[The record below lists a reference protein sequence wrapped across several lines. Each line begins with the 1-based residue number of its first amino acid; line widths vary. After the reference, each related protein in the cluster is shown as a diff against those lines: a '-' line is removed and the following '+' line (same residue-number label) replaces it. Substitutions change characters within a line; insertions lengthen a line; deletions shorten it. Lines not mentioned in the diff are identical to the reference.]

1 MIVTSASGLDSTPTL
16 GTVEVTTLLGVF
28 FGVLVLLLLL
38 FLYISRKCCF
48 HYRHAI
54 NCCDERHLA
63 AKCVQKI
70 TRKRRYENTSSDS
83 EEDILRRLRWH
94 QQHQL
99 GDKHGSYGMGINQ
112 ANPLT
117 AHSFNY
123 HQTASDLQRVTVT
136 RDPLAVAERG
146 KVGIPSSHSECSSND
161 SMEASVDSHTGIL
174 TGESKGKQQGQTE
187 DVSEPLIEL
196 DILTGSHPASS
207 YRNPYA
213 DHRAKTQALRYQH
226 RVEVVV
232 PPKLDKERDSNAV
245 VVPMSNSCNNN
256 NSSVTNNNNTI
267 STNNNNNNNDDEP
280 LFDTSDLRS
289 IKSDDMLV
297 GGDVKVTPRGPIE
310 LELSLLY
317 DAPMR
322 KMTVHVMQ
330 ARSLPPLA
338 SGQPTHTQVRML
350 MLPTKK
356 QKLKT
361 KIRSGENPQYME
373 SFLLHRVNPED
384 VNNMG
389 LRVRLYG
396 CERLRKERLIGEAY
410 VSFAT
415 VDLELETNL
424 WLPLEPRNTSSV
436 LGSTSDLLSLARSES
451 AGSTSSMQHGGV
463 SELLLGLSYNGVTGR
478 LSVEVIK
485 GSQFRSLS
493 LKQAPD
499 TYVKMVMVS
508 SIGQEISRAKTSIR
522 RGQPNPLF
530 KETFAFQV
538 ALFQLN
544 DVTLMISVY
553 AKRHMKKNEMVGWFS
568 LGLNSSG
575 PEEVAH
581 WTDVCEM
588 PKGEMLARWHVLVDS

>member
-99 GDKHGSYGMGINQ
+99 GDKHGNYGMGINQ

-123 HQTASDLQRVTVT
+123 HHAGSDLQRVTVT

-174 TGESKGKQQGQTE
+174 TGESKGKQRQAE
-187 DVSEPLIEL
+187 DVSGLLIEL

-226 RVEVVV
+226 RVEVVM
-232 PPKLDKERDSNAV
+232 PPKHDKERDSNSV

-256 NSSVTNNNNTI
+256 NSSVANNNNTI

-297 GGDVKVTPRGPIE
+297 GGDAKVTPRGPIE

-493 LKQAPD
+493 LNKAPD

-568 LGLNSSG
+568 MGLNSSG

>member
-16 GTVEVTTLLGVF
+16 GTVEVTTLLGAF

-99 GDKHGSYGMGINQ
+99 GEKPGGYGLGISQ

-123 HQTASDLQRVTVT
+123 HQPGAADLQRVTVT
-136 RDPLAVAERG
+136 RDPLAIAERG

-174 TGESKGKQQGQTE
+174 TGLSKAPHLAT
-187 DVSEPLIEL
+187 SI
-196 DILTGSHPASS
+196 
-207 YRNPYA
+207 RNPCA
-213 DHRAKTQALRYQH
+213 EHRAKTQALRYQH
-226 RVEVVV
+226 RVEVAV
-232 PPKLDKERDSNAV
+232 PPKAEKAEKERDNVV
-245 VVPMSNSCNNN
+245 VVPMASTFNIHNNNNNN
-256 NSSVTNNNNTI
+256 NSSATSNNNNNT
-267 STNNNNNNNDDEP
+267 SSNNNNDDEP

-289 IKSDDMLV
+289 IKSDDLLV
-297 GGDVKVTPRGPIE
+297 GLDAKGAPVQRGPIE

-350 MLPTKK
+350 MLPSKK

-361 KIRSGENPQYME
+361 RIRSGENPQYME
-373 SFLLHRVNPED
+373 SFLLHRVNPEE

-424 WLPLEPRNTSSV
+424 WLPLEPRNTSSM
-436 LGSTSDLLSLARSES
+436 LGSTSDLLSLARSDS

-478 LSVEVIK
+478 LSVEIIK

-493 LKQAPD
+493 LNKAPD
-499 TYVKMVMVS
+499 TYVKLVMVS

-544 DVTLMISVY
+544 DVTLMVSVY

-568 LGLNSSG
+568 MGLNSSG
-575 PEEVAH
+575 SEEVAH
-581 WTDVCEM
+581 WADVCEM

>member
-1 MIVTSASGLDSTPTL
+1 MIVTSGVDSTVTL
-16 GTVEVTTLLGVF
+16 GTVEVTTLLGAF

-38 FLYISRKCCF
+38 FLYISRRCCF
-48 HYRHAI
+48 HHRHGI

-83 EEDILRRLRWH
+83 EEDMLRRLRWH
-94 QQHQL
+94 QQNNNIL
-99 GDKHGSYGMGINQ
+99 PNGKFVGYGMGIDQ
-112 ANPLT
+112 RNPLT
-117 AHSFNY
+117 GHSFNY
-123 HQTASDLQRVTVT
+123 HQADLQRVTVT
-136 RDPLAVAERG
+136 RDPLAIAERG

-161 SMEASVDSHTGIL
+161 SIEASVDSQTGIL
-174 TGESKGKQQGQTE
+174 TADSRAVPA
-187 DVSEPLIEL
+187 VS
-196 DILTGSHPASS
+196 
-207 YRNPYA
+207 
-213 DHRAKTQALRYQH
+213 ALRHSYAKSQKYQH
-226 RVEVVV
+226 KVDVLPQKIEKDRDSVVVV
-232 PPKLDKERDSNAV
+232 PITTSLN
-245 VVPMSNSCNNN
+245 NNNNN
-256 NSSVTNNNNTI
+256 NSSITNHNYNQNNNSNSNTI
-267 STNNNNNNNDDEP
+267 NSTATNSNNNNNDDEP

-297 GGDVKVTPRGPIE
+297 SDPKLTAPRGPIE
-310 LELSLLY
+310 LEMSLLY

-330 ARSLPPLA
+330 ARSLPPLPN
-338 SGQPTHTQVRML
+338 GQQTHTQVRML
-350 MLPTKK
+350 MLPNKK
-356 QKLKT
+356 QKHKT

-424 WLPLEPRNTSSV
+424 WLPLEPRVTTSL
-436 LGSTSDLLSLARSES
+436 LGSTSDLLSLARSDS

-478 LSVEVIK
+478 LSVEIIK
-485 GSQFRSLS
+485 GSQFRSLT
-493 LKQAPD
+493 LNKAPD
-499 TYVKMVMVS
+499 TYVKLCMVS

-522 RGQPNPLF
+522 RGPNPLF

-575 PEEVAH
+575 PEECAH
-581 WTDVCEM
+581 WADVCEM
-588 PKGEMLARWHVLVDS
+588 PKGEILARWHVLVDS

>member
-16 GTVEVTTLLGVF
+16 GTVEVTTLLGAF

-99 GDKHGSYGMGINQ
+99 GDKPGGYGMGLNQ

-123 HQTASDLQRVTVT
+123 HQQAGSDLQRVTVT

-174 TGESKGKQQGQTE
+174 TGDSK
-187 DVSEPLIEL
+187 VY
-196 DILTGSHPASS
+196 ILTAASF
-207 YRNPYA
+207 RNPYA
-213 DHRAKTQALRYQH
+213 DHRAKMQALRYQH
-226 RVEVVV
+226 RVEVVMPSKPEREKEVAGVVLV
-232 PPKLDKERDSNAV
+232 PVGNTS
-245 VVPMSNSCNNN
+245 N
-256 NSSVTNNNNTI
+256 NSHNNNNNTI
-267 STNNNNNNNDDEP
+267 VTNNNNNNTNEP

-297 GGDVKVTPRGPIE
+297 DPKALAPRGPIE

-330 ARSLPPLA
+330 ARSVSPLGN
-338 SGQPTHTQVRML
+338 GQPTHTQVRML
-350 MLPTKK
+350 MLPNKK
-356 QKLKT
+356 QKHKT

-373 SFLLHRVNPED
+373 NFLLHRVNPEE

-424 WLPLEPRNTSSV
+424 WLPLEPRNNSSV

-478 LSVEVIK
+478 LSVEIIK

-493 LKQAPD
+493 LNKAPD

-568 LGLNSSG
+568 MGLNSSG

-581 WTDVCEM
+581 WADVCEM

>member
-1 MIVTSASGLDSTPTL
+1 MIVTSGVDSTASL

-38 FLYISRKCCF
+38 FLYISRRCCF
-48 HYRHAI
+48 HHRHGI

-83 EEDILRRLRWH
+83 EEDMLRRLRWH
-94 QQHQL
+94 QQNNNL
-99 GDKHGSYGMGINQ
+99 LPNGKFVGYGMGIDQ
-112 ANPLT
+112 MNPLT
-117 AHSFNY
+117 GHSFNY
-123 HQTASDLQRVTVT
+123 HHQADLQRVVTVT
-136 RDPLAVAERG
+136 RDPLAIAERG

-161 SMEASVDSHTGIL
+161 SIEASVDSHTGIL
-174 TGESKGKQQGQTE
+174 TGERETRAIPS
-187 DVSEPLIEL
+187 SR
-196 DILTGSHPASS
+196 SS
-207 YRNPYA
+207 YSKP
-213 DHRAKTQALRYQH
+213 HSQSQSHSQRYQQH
-226 RVEVVV
+226 KVDVLPQKVDKDRDSVVVV
-232 PPKLDKERDSNAV
+232 PITTFSSTN
-245 VVPMSNSCNNN
+245 NNNN
-256 NSSVTNNNNTI
+256 NSTTNNN
-267 STNNNNNNNDDEP
+267 NNNNNNNDDEP

-289 IKSDDMLV
+289 IKSDDIIETT
-297 GGDVKVTPRGPIE
+297 DSKIAPPRGPIE
-310 LELSLLY
+310 LEMSLLY

-330 ARSLPPLA
+330 ARCLPPLGN
-338 SGQPTHTQVRML
+338 GQQTHTQVRML
-350 MLPTKK
+350 MLPNKK
-356 QKLKT
+356 QKHKT

-424 WLPLEPRNTSSV
+424 WLPLEPRNTSSL
-436 LGSTSDLLSLARSES
+436 LGSTSDLLSLARSDS

-478 LSVEVIK
+478 LSVEIIK
-485 GSQFRSLS
+485 GSQFRSLT
-493 LKQAPD
+493 LNKAPD
-499 TYVKMVMVS
+499 TYVKLCMVS

-522 RGQPNPLF
+522 RGPNPLF

-575 PEEVAH
+575 PEECAH
-581 WTDVCEM
+581 WTDVCEL
-588 PKGEMLARWHVLVDS
+588 PKGEILARWHVLVDS

>member
-1 MIVTSASGLDSTPTL
+1 MIVTSTSGLDSTPTL
-16 GTVEVTTLLGVF
+16 GTVEVTTLLGAF

-99 GDKHGSYGMGINQ
+99 GGSEKSGGSYGMGLSQ

-117 AHSFNY
+117 GHSFNY
-123 HQTASDLQRVTVT
+123 HQAGADLQRVTVT
-136 RDPLAVAERG
+136 RDPLAIAERG

-174 TGESKGKQQGQTE
+174 TTGDSKA
-187 DVSEPLIEL
+187 SYPLA
-196 DILTGSHPASS
+196 TSF
-207 YRNPYA
+207 RNPYA
-213 DHRAKTQALRYQH
+213 EHRAKTQALRYQH
-226 RVEVVV
+226 RVEVVR
-232 PPKLDKERDSNAV
+232 PPKFDKERDNVVMVPPLAGSNI
-245 VVPMSNSCNNN
+245 NNNNN
-256 NSSVTNNNNTI
+256 NSNATNNNNNTI
-267 STNNNNNNNDDEP
+267 SSTNSNNNSNNNNNDDEP

-289 IKSDDMLV
+289 IRSDDILVV
-297 GGDVKVTPRGPIE
+297 GGDSKAASAPRGPIE

-350 MLPTKK
+350 MLPNKK
-356 QKLKT
+356 QKHKT

-424 WLPLEPRNTSSV
+424 WLPLEPRNNSSV

-478 LSVEVIK
+478 LSVEIIK

-493 LKQAPD
+493 LNKAPD

-508 SIGQEISRAKTSIR
+508 SIGQEISRAKTSVR

-575 PEEVAH
+575 SAEVAH
-581 WTDVCEM
+581 WADVCEM

>member
-1 MIVTSASGLDSTPTL
+1 MIVTSALGLDSTPTL
-16 GTVEVTTLLGVF
+16 GTVEVTTLLGAF

-99 GDKHGSYGMGINQ
+99 GEKPGGYGLGISQ

-117 AHSFNY
+117 AQGFNY
-123 HQTASDLQRVTVT
+123 QQTGADLQRVTVT
-136 RDPLAVAERG
+136 RDPLATAERG

-174 TGESKGKQQGQTE
+174 MAVSKATA
-187 DVSEPLIEL
+187 P
-196 DILTGSHPASS
+196 HPATSF
-207 YRNPYA
+207 RNPYA
-213 DHRAKTQALRYQH
+213 EHRAKTQALRYQH
-226 RVEVVV
+226 RVEVAA
-232 PPKLDKERDSNAV
+232 PLKIEKEQDSVV
-245 VVPMSNSCNNN
+245 VVPIGSTFSTSNNN
-256 NSSVTNNNNTI
+256 PSATTNNNT
-267 STNNNNNNNDDEP
+267 SSNNNDDEP
-280 LFDTSDLRS
+280 LFDTSDLGS
-289 IKSDDMLV
+289 IKSDDLLV
-297 GGDVKVTPRGPIE
+297 GIDPKVPAVQRGPIE

-330 ARSLPPLA
+330 ARSIPPLG

-350 MLPTKK
+350 MLPSKK

-373 SFLLHRVNPED
+373 SFLLHRVNPEE

-424 WLPLEPRNTSSV
+424 WLPLEPRNTSSG
-436 LGSTSDLLSLARSES
+436 LGSTSDLLSLARSDS

-478 LSVEVIK
+478 LSVEIIK

-493 LKQAPD
+493 LNKAPD

-508 SIGQEISRAKTSIR
+508 SIGQEISRAKTSTR

-575 PEEVAH
+575 SEEVAH
-581 WTDVCEM
+581 WADVCEM